1 MCEQC
6 VEIDERIARY
16 RRIMLSISDDVTIE
30 RFKEGVADL
39 EAKKLA
45 LHPESEQE

>member
-16 RRIMLSISDDVTIE
+16 RKMLSISDDVTIE
-30 RFKEGVADL
+30 RHKEVVVDL
-39 EAKKLA
+39 ETKKLA
-45 LHPESEQE
+45 LHPENERE